1 MRLNCTVSLVDNF
14 LMTTFPSFVFSGP
27 NSDTIGLYWDLFVA
41 FVAAG
46 VSFAFKLKIY
56 RYLIATIHRD
66 HRFLN
71 SRCSSRISL
80 LWGVSTVF
88 EIALEQFFIFL
99 WPLTPTDHP
108 IRLLSQATEVTR
120 HSFLSISATC
130 EVPTCSCLGTWRY
143 KCPRHL
149 NLLRGRKKLLLNS
162 VHAWLL
168 KSCWLLP
175 PWTVEY

>member
-1 MRLNCTVSLVDNF
+1 
-14 LMTTFPSFVFSGP
+14 MTTFPSFVFSGP

-80 LWGVSTVF
+80 L
-88 EIALEQFFIFL
+88 
-99 WPLTPTDHP
+99 
-108 IRLLSQATEVTR
+108 
-120 HSFLSISATC
+120 
-130 EVPTCSCLGTWRY
+130 
-143 KCPRHL
+143 
-149 NLLRGRKKLLLNS
+149 
-162 VHAWLL
+162 
-168 KSCWLLP
+168 
-175 PWTVEY
+175 